1 MRIGRRAFLAS
12 ASIAAL
18 AGPVLGRVADLIPR
32 IRAVPAPLQAVR
44 LLPSPYLDAV
54 SANMK
59 VLMALDPGRLL
70 HNFHKSA
77 GLPVQGECY
86 GGWEA
91 RGIAGHSLGHAMS
104 ALALI
109 HAQTGDPAP
118 RERLAEIVR
127 ELARIQAAH
136 GDGYIGGT
144 TVERDGKV
152 VDGKIVFEELR
163 RGDVRSSG
171 FDVNGGWVPLYT
183 WHKVQA
189 GLIEAVRTAR
199 IAEAMPVLTG
209 MADYLGTIIEGLDD
223 EQLQTLL
230 KAEYGGLNEA
240 YADLH
245 ALDGNPRWLA
255 LARRIRDARVL
266 DPLAERR
273 NILPGL
279 HANTQ
284 IPKLVG
290 LARLYELTGEPGD
303 AIAARFFHETVAAHH
318 SYVIGGNSDREH
330 FTPPDRQ
337 ADFITDRTCESCNSY
352 NMLRLTRHLH
362 GWRPDPALFDFY
374 ERVHLNH
381 MLAHQNPATG
391 MFAYFMPLA
400 SGSRRTWSTTEDS
413 FWCCY
418 GSGLESHAKHGE
430 SIWWREDDAL
440 VANLFIPSTLDWNGW
455 RVRMD
460 TRYPE
465 SERVELTVEA
475 APRGRQTL
483 SLRLPGWCEA
493 PSLTVNATVEP
504 IQPGARQARITRTW
518 QSGDRIVLTLP
529 MTVRMETTPGTSPRI
544 AYCNGPIVL
553 AADLGPADQAY
564 ASPDP
569 AIVTDRPEQGVAR
582 AEGKLMLAAARPAPL
597 PMVPF
602 YRQYDRR
609 SAVYFPRFTAA
620 EWQVEADAYAEK
632 AEQARLLAARTVD
645 VLELGEQQPEQ
656 DHGFVTNQADLL
668 SWGGRA
674 GRQIWWGIGNFAEFD
689 LAVAEGPMALRALYW
704 GEEVNKHFA
713 LIVDGREVAVE
724 RRAEPSASAFVSR
737 DYPIPAELT
746 RGKAKVR
753 VRIETRGSDAPVYE
767 MRMVRSD
774 PSD

>member
-77 GLPVQGECY
+77 GLPVEGECY

-118 RERLAEIVR
+118 RERLAGIVR

-199 IAEAMPVLTG
+199 VAEAMPVLTG
-209 MADYLGTIIEGLDD
+209 MAGYLGTIIEGLDD
-223 EQLQTLL
+223 GQLQTLL

-266 DPLAERR
+266 DPLAQQR

-290 LARLYELTGEPGD
+290 LARLYELIGEPGD
-303 AIAARFFHETVAAHH
+303 AIAARFFHETVATHH

-381 MLAHQNPATG
+381 ILAHQNPATG

-440 VANLFIPSTLDWNGW
+440 VANLFIPSTLDWQGW

-465 SERVELTVEA
+465 SERIELIVEA
-475 APRGRQTL
+475 APRGGQTL
-483 SLRLPGWCEA
+483 ALRLPGWCLA
-493 PSLTVNATVEP
+493 PALTVNGAPEP
-504 IQPGARQARITRTW
+504 IGSDARQARVTRTW

-544 AYCNGPIVL
+544 AYCNGPMVL
-553 AADLGPADQAY
+553 AADLGPSDQPY

-569 AIVTDRPEQGVAR
+569 AIVAERPEQAVSRTDGRLV
-582 AEGKLMLAAARPAPL
+582 LAAARPAPL

-620 EWQVEADAYAEK
+620 EWQVEADAYAVK
-632 AEQARLLAARTVD
+632 AEQSRLLATRTVD

-689 LAVAEGPMALRALYW
+689 LAVAEGPMSLRALYW

-713 LIVDGREVAVE
+713 LLVDGREVAVE
-724 RRAEPSASAFVSR
+724 RRADPSVSAFVSR
-737 DYPIPAELT
+737 DYPIPMELT

-767 MRMVRSD
+767 MRMVRAE
-774 PSD
+774 PR